1 MGIVVNR
8 SIAGWIRIHVLAV
21 RTIYEITGF
30 VLLLLLLI
38 IAVVESFKLS
48 FKY

>member
-1 MGIVVNR
+1 MGVVINR
-8 SIAGWIRIHVLAV
+8 SIARWVRIHVLAV

-38 IAVVESFKLS
+38 IAVVERFKL
-48 FKY
+48 